1 MAIETAYATAH
12 DKADWLPLWQAY
24 LAFYKNPLPDDV
36 TDLTFAR
43 FLDDREQMVLLVAR
57 DGDQMVGFATV
68 IQHHSTW
75 AKHGYIYLEDLF
87 VTEKVRG
94 KGVGRKLIA
103 AVVAHAQSEHCER
116 VYWVT
121 HHYNQ
126 TARRLYDSVAAEQ
139 GFVTYIAAMPGET

>member
-1 MAIETAYATAH
+1 MVEIAYVTVQ

-24 LAFYKNPLPDDV
+24 LDFYKNPLPDDI

-43 FLDDREQMVLLVAR
+43 FLDEREQMVMLVAR
-57 DGDQMVGFATV
+57 DEGRMVGFATV

-75 AKHGYIYLEDLF
+75 ARQGYIYLEDLF
-87 VTEKVRG
+87 VAQSVRG

-126 TARRLYDSVAAEQ
+126 AARRLYDSVAAEQ
-139 GFVTYIAAMPGET
+139 GFVTYFAAMPSED

>member
-57 DGDQMVGFATV
+57 DGDQMVGFRHRHPASFDLV
-68 IQHHSTW
+68 QAW
-75 AKHGYIYLEDLF
+75 LYLSRRPVCD
-87 VTEKVRG
+87 G
-94 KGVGRKLIA
+94 KGARQGRRSQA
-103 AVVAHAQSEHCER
+103 
-116 VYWVT
+116 
-121 HHYNQ
+121 
-126 TARRLYDSVAAEQ
+126 
-139 GFVTYIAAMPGET
+139 